1 MKKTELN
8 EIDSDKST
16 LSGEKGAEPL
26 TRDQVLRLSS
36 QTIRQLHKRVSG
48 GTRFKEQSSDHAK
61 LAHIR
66 ALTQTLQVYASV
78 LKDHEITELDKRISE
93 LEKAKE
99 KECRCKT

>member
-1 MKKTELN
+1 MKNTE
-8 EIDSDKST
+8 KSEKDGIQSKP
-16 LSGEKGAEPL
+16 SGEKGAEPL
-26 TRDQVLRLSS
+26 SRDEVLRLSS